1 MISELKLVK
10 PTRDAGRGISVM
22 VLGLDGLSIP
32 IALLY
37 ASVNQRLLSG
47 PSVIEVGLALS
58 GIPRAL
64 PKFCTPALGLVAL
77 IMPS

>member
-1 MISELKLVK
+1 MICELKLVK

-37 ASVNQRLLSG
+37 ASVNQMSPCG
-47 PSVIEVGLALS
+47 PAVIPTGLA
-58 GIPRAL
+58 
-64 PKFCTPALGLVAL
+64 
-77 IMPS
+77 